1 MLHFRVPRRS
11 RPEDHPQVVPLHTTA
26 LGCDIIPDMSITLS
40 KQVKVLGLPTSDEW
54 KVVIHPAKEGGFWGE
69 VPALHGCASFG
80 STRAEC
86 RANVRE
92 AAIGC
97 LEVYFEEAL
106 KSFSSAR
113 KGGRRR
119 VLA

>member
-1 MLHFRVPRRS
+1 
-11 RPEDHPQVVPLHTTA
+11 
-26 LGCDIIPDMSITLS
+26 MSITLS
-40 KQVKVLGLPTSDEW
+40 NQVKVNGLPTSDEW
-54 KVVIHPAKEGGFWGE
+54 KIVVHPAEEGGFWGE

-80 STRAEC
+80 ATRAEC

-106 KSFSSAR
+106 KNFSASR
-113 KGGRRR
+113 KPARR
-119 VLA
+119 VAFA

>member
-1 MLHFRVPRRS
+1 
-11 RPEDHPQVVPLHTTA
+11 
-26 LGCDIIPDMSITLS
+26 MSITIS
-40 KQVKVLGLPTSDEW
+40 NQVKVNGLPTSDEW
-54 KVVIHPAKEGGFWGE
+54 KIVVHPAEEGGFWGE

-80 STRAEC
+80 ATRAEC

-106 KSFSSAR
+106 KNLSASR
-113 KGGRRR
+113 KPARR
-119 VLA
+119 AAFASIT